1 MTARCF
7 NPACSAPFR
16 YFRSGKIFAISSA
29 SRKRSDD
36 NGDTEYFWLC
46 GKCSPQLRV
55 SVNAAGA
62 VILESASPRT
72 IIQSDTRVSIST
84 PEQKSLRAVSG

>member
-7 NPACSAPFR
+7 NPDCGMPFR

-62 VILESASPRT
+62 VMLENIEPVKVVPT
-72 IIQSDTRVSIST
+72 DYPIRVPGLARKT
-84 PEQKSLRAVSG
+84 LRAVTG